1 MRKSNKFAQKLKPVY
16 KNVNSIYWLAY
27 VFETSKP
34 CNMGLEVSHSMST
47 VDCNYNNREFSLL
60 LPAMGSHNLFFDA
73 GKDHI
78 VPLVYQDM
86 KGSEGTP
93 LTPATSSLTYS
104 GLIR

>member
-1 MRKSNKFAQKLKPVY
+1 MFLKLLKHVTWVWKSVTECQQLITITIIQ
-16 KNVNSIYWLAY
+16 NS
-27 VFETSKP
+27 VFYYQLWAPT
-34 CNMGLEVSHSMST
+34 LT
-47 VDCNYNNREFSLL
+47 
-60 LPAMGSHNLFFDA
+60 NLFFDA

-104 GLIR
+104 GLIP